1 MFKLVAQTLA
11 CTLLLAACLGLPAPA
26 ALAAD
31 AAEDDMAEEAGADV
45 VEDAGADEAEETEAG
60 TSEET
65 DADATGETEEAAAK
79 LTPTL
84 TAEDIVTPY
93 TTAKIDVAYE
103 TDSDGEVTLVSS
115 DTAKVTVTA
124 AGRLNIKRIG
134 TCTVTISVAET
145 DTYEAASIDISVT
158 VERTVAAAEVGTIT
172 RDGDALTI
180 TWGAV
185 EGASEYGIYRKV
197 GTGSWERVTVVDA
210 SVLSYTESGITSGIT
225 YAFRIRAYGV
235 NRYDY
240 STYSSKLKYRWL
252 LAPASL
258 GAENLAGSVQLTWEK
273 VTGATGYCIYRNGK
287 LIETTASANTLSC
300 KDASAVNCKA
310 YTYTVV
316 AYHTATGCTGEELS
330 CTHTRVKSKKVSK
343 LTAKKKRFTV
353 TWVQNK
359 KATGYRLQYSTSPL
373 FTSKKVVKIVGNA
386 TVSKTVTGLKAGTTY
401 YVRVRPYLKADGVT
415 TYAAWSTSANV
426 KTTKKATLTYVKV
439 KGKKI
444 ELRSRTKQSMFGY
457 DTVQGSCTDGTYGYY
472 IMYKRSVENCR
483 IAKVRLSNMKLVKLS
498 AVLAIGH
505 GNGITYNADTNRL
518 VVTHAG
524 TQKKK
529 ISTINANTLKL
540 KSTVTLKLTTGVAG
554 ITKAQASKG
563 FSAITYNSTRKQYA
577 LLASGS
583 GNLVITDAN
592 LVPIRYV
599 TPTKK
604 DGQLLQCLDSTDDY
618 ILIGQSF
625 SGSKRNNVV
634 SAYTWDGTFVTR
646 INLGTG
652 FELESIYHVGNKFY
666 ACTYRSVYGKKTLRY
681 NYVRRFKF

>member
-1 MFKLVAQTLA
+1 MFKLATKTLI
-11 CTLLLAACLGLPAPA
+11 CTLLLAACLGLPTQGAFA
-26 ALAAD
+26 
-31 AAEDDMAEEAGADV
+31 AEEAGEGAT
-45 VEDAGADEAEETEAG
+45 EEAAADAGEEAG
-60 TSEET
+60 E
-65 DADATGETEEAAAK
+65 DATGGAEAAAK

-93 TTAKIDVAYE
+93 TTEKIDVVYE
-103 TDSDGEVTLVSS
+103 TDSDGEVTLTSS
-115 DTAKVTVTA
+115 DTTKVAITA
-124 AGRLNIKRIG
+124 AGKLNIKRLG

-158 VERTVAAAEVGTIT
+158 VERTVAAAEVGAIT

-185 EGASEYGIYRKV
+185 EGASEYGVYRKV
-197 GTGSWERVTVVDA
+197 GTGSWERVTVVDS
-210 SVLSYTESGITSGIT
+210 SVLSYTDAGITSGIT
-225 YAFRIRAYGV
+225 YFYRIRTYGV

-240 STYSSKLKYRWL
+240 SVYSDKLKYRWL

-258 GAENLAGSVQLTWEK
+258 STENLAGSVQLTWTK
-273 VTGATGYCIYRNGK
+273 VAGATGYYVYRNGK

-300 KDASAVNCKA
+300 KDASATNGKA
-310 YTYTVV
+310 YTYTVA
-316 AYHTATGCTGEELS
+316 AYHTGSASIGDELS

-386 TVSKTVTGLKAGTTY
+386 TVSKTITGLTAGTTY
-401 YVRVRPYLKADGVT
+401 YVRVRPYLKAGGVT

-444 ELRSRTKQSMFGY
+444 ELRARTKQSMFGY

-472 IMYKRSVENCR
+472 VMYKRSVENCR
-483 IAKVRLSNMKLVKLS
+483 IAKVKLSNMKLVKLS

-554 ITKAQASKG
+554 ITTAQASKG
-563 FSAITYNSTRKQYA
+563 FSAITYNSARKQYA

-583 GNLVITDAN
+583 GNLVITDAD
-592 LVPIRYV
+592 LVPIVYV
-599 TPTKK
+599 TPTRK

-625 SGSKRNNVV
+625 SGGKRNNVV

-646 INLGTG
+646 VNLGKG

-666 ACTYRSVYGKKTLRY
+666 ACTYLSSYGATTRRY
-681 NYVRRFKF
+681 NYVRRLKF